1 MNGVI
6 IMGKPKSKVVDAIV
20 PGPLGQYAPGF
31 RPWLL
36 DKGYAPLTT
45 VPQLQLMAHVSRW
58 LEREGLAVGGLTV
71 SAAGRFLAAH
81 QAAGYQQP
89 KSAAGLRPLLG
100 YLGGLG
106 LLPPEPQG
114 PLPDAAA
121 TLIAEFREYLRAERG
136 LAPMTVA
143 AYSSRAARFLASYAP
158 DGDPSVIMPGDVTS
172 AVLADASRLSAGA
185 GQHLACA
192 LRSFLR
198 YCHVRGLVAADVSA
212 AAMAVTGRRTS
223 MLPRGLEPGQV
234 DALLAAC
241 DRGEPEGR
249 RDYAVILLL
258 ARLGL
263 RAGEAA
269 RLRLDDISWRAA
281 EIGIRGKGGQYD
293 VLPLPADAGAAVAAW
308 LRDGRPDVPFR
319 EVFNTVIAPT
329 RPLTRESAANI
340 VRRAAVRAGME
351 PFGAHR
357 LRHTAACAMIGAKV
371 PLAGIAQAMRHR
383 SHGVTAIYAR
393 AGLDQLRPLARP
405 WPGTPALPDGQS
417 S

>member
-1 MNGVI
+1 M
-6 IMGKPKSKVVDAIV
+6 
-20 PGPLGQYAPGF
+20 
-31 RPWLL
+31 
-36 DKGYAPLTT
+36 
-45 VPQLQLMAHVSRW
+45 PQLQLMAHVSRW
-58 LEREGLAVGGLTV
+58 LDRERLTVAGLTAPG
-71 SAAGRFLAAH
+71 AARFLAAH
-81 QAAGYQQP
+81 QAAGFRQP
-89 KSAAGLRPLLG
+89 KSAAGLRPLLC

-106 LLPPEPQG
+106 VLGPEPPG

-121 TLIAEFREYLRAERG
+121 ALVSAFAEYLRAERG

-143 AYSSRAARFLASYAP
+143 AYSSRAARFLARYAP
-158 DGDPSVIMPGDVTS
+158 DGDPGVITPGDVTS
-172 AVLADASRLSAGA
+172 AVLADASGLSAGA

-192 LRSFLR
+192 LRAFLR
-198 YCHVRGLVAADVSA
+198 YCHVQGLVTADVSA

-241 DRGEPEGR
+241 DRGEPDGR

-269 RLRLDDISWRAA
+269 RLRLDDINWRAA

-308 LRDGRPDVPFR
+308 LRDGRPAVPFR
-319 EVFNTVIAPT
+319 EVFTTVIAPT
-329 RPLTRESAANI
+329 RPLTRE
-340 VRRAAVRAGME
+340 AVGEHRPPCLRAGRDASR
-351 PFGAHR
+351 FGAHR

-393 AGLDQLRPLARP
+393 AGLDRLRPLARP
-405 WPGTPALPDGQS
+405 WPGTPALPEGEAS
-417 S
+417 